1 MVRQEREDR
10 INDLE
15 AELGPMR
22 SDLGNLQTGLDNER
36 TTRTN
41 REKEILQLLSDES
54 AKLQEQLQDEKDGR
68 QKKTKEM
75 SEQLTSSTSDMKSNM
90 DRFEKKTNEDFGNLR
105 EDLDREM
112 DSRFAHQNELIDDMS
127 QFITTFQKTLK
138 VVGNNDPNEKTS

>member
-1 MVRQEREDR
+1 
-10 INDLE
+10 
-15 AELGPMR
+15 
-22 SDLGNLQTGLDNER
+22 
-36 TTRTN
+36 
-41 REKEILQLLSDES
+41 
-54 AKLQEQLQDEKDGR
+54 
-68 QKKTKEM
+68 
-75 SEQLTSSTSDMKSNM
+75 MKSNM